1 MTLRSTGSLIQAST
15 LAVAGLLL
23 AVFSGCH
30 RPPAA
35 EFVPPDIFL
44 VSLDT
49 VRRDA
54 VAAHGA
60 ENAQLALA
68 GFARDA
74 VVFDNAYTTIP
85 FTLPAHMSMFTGL
98 HHVEHG
104 VEGRDDVLGP
114 GTRTVAEELRHK
126 GYATA
131 GIYTSDWLK
140 PEFGFGRGFESY
152 ETIPHRAT
160 YADRAIRRTF
170 EIIDGRTDDDR
181 PLFLFLHLFDAH
193 SDFVKQ
199 SGTTLPY
206 YSPEAY
212 RQDLAEIPEDR
223 FCDQEGNCATKYLLA
238 ADKER
243 REVSSVETEL
253 IHNLYRRGARH
264 LDDDLESLFAG
275 LRERGLYE
283 GAVIILTSDH
293 GEEFREHGKFIHSQV
308 YEESVALPLLVKLPK
323 HERAGEHI
331 GSLVT
336 LMEIYTMVLAMAG
349 GDQSPP
355 DPRRIS
361 GTGGFGFDGR
371 DSVLFQDKLWKPA
384 WGFRTG
390 HWKLVRDRQSGMTA
404 LFQPSGDSAELNDVS
419 DRHPDV
425 VHRLTVM
432 MEERIKALRQRATI
446 LAATPTTAV
455 NPLTAEEEERLKA
468 LGYLD

>member
-1 MTLRSTGSLIQAST
+1 MTLRSNGSSGRAAT
-15 LAVAGLLL
+15 LAVAGLFL
-23 AVFSGCH
+23 AVSSGCG

-35 EFVPPDIFL
+35 EFVPPNIFL

-60 ENAQLALA
+60 ENALALA

-104 VEGRDDVLGP
+104 VEGRKDVLGP
-114 GTRTVAEELRHK
+114 STGTVAEELRQK

-140 PEFGFGRGFESY
+140 PEFGFDRGFESY

-170 EIIDGRTDDDR
+170 EIVDGRADDDR
-181 PLFLFLHLFDAH
+181 PLFLFLHLYDAH

-199 SGTTLPY
+199 SGTNLPY

-212 RQDLAEIPEDR
+212 RQDLAETVEDR
-223 FCDQEGNCATKYLLA
+223 FCDREGNCATSYLLA

-243 REVSSVETEL
+243 REVSSAETEL
-253 IHNLYRRGARH
+253 IHDLYRRGCRH
-264 LDDDLESLFAG
+264 LDHDLEALFAG

-308 YEESVALPLLVKLPK
+308 YEESVAVPLLVKLPK
-323 HERAGEHI
+323 HENAGEHI

-336 LMEIYTMVLAMAG
+336 LMDIHTMVLAMAG
-349 GDQSPP
+349 GDQSPT
-355 DPRRIS
+355 DPRRKS
-361 GTGGFGFDGR
+361 DTGGFGFDGR

-384 WGFRTG
+384 WGLRTG
-390 HWKLVRDRQSGMTA
+390 NWKLVRDRQSGMTA
-404 LFQPSGDSAELNDVS
+404 LFQPSSDSAELHDVS

-432 MEERIKALRQRATI
+432 MDERIKALRQHAAI
-446 LAATPTTAV
+446 LATTPTTAA
-455 NPLTAEEEERLKA
+455 NSLNAEEEERLKA